1 MNYLEIINATLIEL
15 NYVPVNAF
23 GDLNKIE
30 HKRLMNIINRLNKEI
45 CNLNSNFYFRQKIKK
60 MSLFADRCEYT
71 KNFSGKINKVIG
83 KNGLYNFEKEYTK
96 FHTNGANTNTYG
108 IYGNKIL
115 FNTQDDKVKIFY
127 STNDFVIDEYDELKS
142 DFNKETDKSIIP
154 DCFSERLFIN
164 GAAYNFKQNTAH
176 PKYVHWKKEYDT
188 AIAELLSEA
197 KSIAHSNLQIDGGF
211 RQL

>member
-15 NYVPVNAF
+15 NYTPVNSF
-23 GDLNKIE
+23 SDLNKIE

-60 MSLFADRCEYT
+60 ISLFTDRCEYT
-71 KNFSGKINKVIG
+71 KNFSGKINKIIG
-83 KNGLYNFEKEYTK
+83 KNGLYNFEKDYTK
-96 FHTNGANTNTYG
+96 FHTNDAKSNTYG
-108 IYGNKIL
+108 IYGDKIL
-115 FNTQDDKVKIFY
+115 FCAQDDNVKIFY
-127 STNDFVIDEYDELKS
+127 STNNFVIDESEELKS
-142 DFNKETDKSIIP
+142 NFNQETDKSIIP

-176 PKYVHWKKEYDT
+176 PKYIHWKKEYDN

-197 KSIAHSNLQIDGGF
+197 KSIAHSNMQIDGGF